1 MAQRSHVPQFG
12 NWESGDNVP
21 YTVYFDK
28 ARKGRGRDKLIN
40 PNDPEENPDLFSDN
54 SSSAQAPT
62 SRAIAEPEEPIRQ
75 KPGRSTHDPRRSSE
89 DGDLKQFA
97 DNLGG
102 KDNSEAA
109 HQRQGGR
116 GVSSGETHRRP
127 ARYSAGSEHSVE
139 RSPLHRQAKVP
150 TRDGGVNSYESAHGT
165 PGRSRMRPETRG
177 DETPE
182 KGAAVPKFGAWDE
195 NNPASAEGFTHI
207 FEKVREERQTGG
219 RIPGP
224 NETPYN
230 NIRRQN
236 PDDSAKSCCFPWG
249 RK

>member
-1 MAQRSHVPQFG
+1 MV
-12 NWESGDNVP
+12 
-21 YTVYFDK
+21 
-28 ARKGRGRDKLIN
+28 N

-54 SSSAQAPT
+54 SSSAQGPT

-75 KPGRSTHDPRRSSE
+75 KPGRSTHEPRRSRE
-89 DGDLKQFA
+89 DGDLKQFT

-102 KDNSEAA
+102 RDNSEPPN
-109 HQRQGGR
+109 QRHGGR
-116 GVSSGETHRRP
+116 GVSSGETHRRT
-127 ARYSAGSEHSVE
+127 ARYSAEHSVE

-150 TRDGGVNSYESAHGT
+150 ARDGGVNSYSLEGKASYENAHGT
-165 PGRSRMRPETRG
+165 PGRSRMKPETRG

-182 KGAAVPKFGAWDE
+182 KGTAVPKFGAWDE

-207 FEKVREERQTGG
+207 FDKVREERQTGVE

-224 NETPYN
+224 NEISYN
-230 NIRRQN
+230 NTRRQN
-236 PDDSAKSCCFPWG
+236 PDDSAKSCCLPWC